1 ALAAV
6 IVRMAITFRDNM
18 RILSTA
24 RHQAEVDE
32 LTGLGNRRR
41 LITDLQQTCL
51 TATPERP
58 FVLIIYDLDGFKNY
72 NDLFGHPAG
81 DSLLTRLAGSLAS
94 SLEGLGRAYRMG
106 GDEFCVLA
114 PMPGENARELALSAA
129 AALSE
134 RGELF
139 EIGCSYGAS
148 VIPFETI
155 DPSQALR
162 LADRRLYAA
171 KHARNPSAS
180 HQSKDV
186 LLRALHERDRE
197 LGAHLGD

>member
-1 ALAAV
+1 GEDSLVLAVPTFFAVASLGTLVYDHFVHVYWLAAALAWAALAAV

-129 AALSE
+129 AAL
-134 RGELF
+134 
-139 EIGCSYGAS
+139 GA
-148 VIPFETI
+148 
-155 DPSQALR
+155 
-162 LADRRLYAA
+162 RRA
-171 KHARNPSAS
+171 
-180 HQSKDV
+180 V
-186 LLRALHERDRE
+186 RD
-197 LGAHLGD
+197 